1 MSQQNPL
8 NTCRD
13 PNTSRKLNIS
23 SASAETYILFVH
35 VHLPLQQ
42 KAPATSLY
50 KKSVVAFGSHAPL
63 FQLLEKGKFV
73 RWYCGCAYVA
83 GEKTFFPRNIQ
94 PANMGESHHTPPT
107 HGGGCPVLA
116 TALAV
121 RPSSFGT
128 QSQPQRADP
137 LQEPQGPASALCARQ
152 AGEDG
157 TGWNGTGWEGSF
169 SQSTLQML
177 PVRKTCTNSYANDP
191 ITPLDFKGLRITFV
205 IFCKC

>member
-1 MSQQNPL
+1 M
-8 NTCRD
+8 
-13 PNTSRKLNIS
+13 
-23 SASAETYILFVH
+23 
-35 VHLPLQQ
+35 
-42 KAPATSLY
+42 
-50 KKSVVAFGSHAPL
+50 
-63 FQLLEKGKFV
+63 
-73 RWYCGCAYVA
+73 
-83 GEKTFFPRNIQ
+83 
-94 PANMGESHHTPPT
+94 
-107 HGGGCPVLA
+107 LA

-137 LQEPQGPASALCARQ
+137 LQEPGPASTVCARQ

-157 TGWNGTGWEGSF
+157 TGWTGTGWEGSF

-177 PVRKTCTNSYANDP
+177 PVRKTCANSYANDP